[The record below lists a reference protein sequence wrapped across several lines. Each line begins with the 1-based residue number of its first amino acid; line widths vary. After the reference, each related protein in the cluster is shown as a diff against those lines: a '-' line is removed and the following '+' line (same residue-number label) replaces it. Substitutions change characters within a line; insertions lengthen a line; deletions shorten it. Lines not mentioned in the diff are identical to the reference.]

1 MRGKLEGLLLGY
13 KTRRI
18 LKCHKAVSKLKLE
31 YEDLLSFAFE
41 LRVELRQLSVGK
53 EKCVQPNQIKQLL
66 VQSVKDLNSKRAQFN
81 QSKRSVKKQD
91 AGYYFEKIDWLH

>member
-1 MRGKLEGLLLGY
+1 MSGKLEGLLLCY

-53 EKCVQPNQIKQLL
+53 EKCV
-66 VQSVKDLNSKRAQFN
+66 
-81 QSKRSVKKQD
+81 
-91 AGYYFEKIDWLH
+91 

>member
-53 EKCVQPNQIKQLL
+53 EKCV
-66 VQSVKDLNSKRAQFN
+66 
-81 QSKRSVKKQD
+81 
-91 AGYYFEKIDWLH
+91 